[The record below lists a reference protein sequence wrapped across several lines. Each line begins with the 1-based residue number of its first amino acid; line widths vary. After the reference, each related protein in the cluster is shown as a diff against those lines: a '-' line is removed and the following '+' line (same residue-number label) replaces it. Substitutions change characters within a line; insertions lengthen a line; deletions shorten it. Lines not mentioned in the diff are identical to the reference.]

1 MAEKRACSAASRC
14 FASDFCRRP
23 YASAPSFMKLWW
35 LPLGAFLLLLSYLS
49 LFPLLALSP
58 FSLFLEHGL
67 GLLSTDEELWIDAR
81 TRPFVQLYAVNATKF
96 FDDFDRAMEHHDAGE
111 RGVGRSLLIKTS
123 PIPFGLTTTN
133 DSVLF
138 LDDSVI
144 CFCDLMIQ

>member
-23 YASAPSFMKLWW
+23 YPSAPSFMKLWW

-49 LFPLLALSP
+49 LF
-58 FSLFLEHGL
+58 EHGL

-96 FDDFDRAMEHHDAGE
+96 FDDFDRAMEHHNAGE